1 MRRALKYFL
10 FISATINYVFA
21 TVLIDPATQGGFES
35 GSSFAANGWTEVNGA
50 QTNKWWSK
58 TPGNP
63 ATPFAGS
70 NCAYVS
76 DHATGNTYN
85 YNTSNTSVVH
95 FYRDITIPAGEPY
108 LTLSFYYK
116 GQGESSYDYIRVYN
130 VSTGVT
136 PVAGTQIGS
145 GQIGGDYNQ
154 VGSWTLVTQTFCAT
168 PGTTIRLVFSW
179 INDGSVGT
187 QPPGAIDN
195 ISLQST
201 SSAPPCNL
209 GTGVTNVA
217 SLPYASGAGTTC
229 GAVNDLTSGNTMVCG
244 SSSYLGGEDR
254 VWIFTPLTSGTIT
267 INLTSSGTYTGLM
280 LYDGCPLLGSCTP
293 GGIAVCCV
301 ASATGSTGDKTLLFC
316 AKANKTYYLILDSW
330 PAPTCNPYSNLT
342 ISAPTGSCVTNTD
355 CTQGTTVCNSSPF
368 TGNASGYGCIQELNA
383 GNQGCLSSGENQSSW
398 YLFSPATSGNLG
410 LTISPNPGIDYDFA
424 IWGPYPPGSNS
435 GTICPP
441 AVPPIRCSYASGGA
455 TFGQTGSYDTG
466 IGHSVYSV
474 PQFAPPVPAYTDG
487 IGNTLNG
494 WVPGI
499 QATAGQVYILL
510 IDNFTA
516 NTTPFNL
523 TWSLSG
529 GATLS
534 CVPLAVEMLSFSG
547 VNMGSKN
554 RLEWVT
560 ASENEM
566 NYFEIQRSADAENFV
581 SIGRMKAMNSK
592 NIEFTYVFNDDSP
605 EEGINYYRLKQVD
618 LNGKLEYSE
627 VISIQMGNN
636 ERISVKNIYP
646 NPTNGQLNVDIYSET
661 ETVLKLTLTDLLGK
675 TIYEK
680 KIETTKGLNVISI
693 SEERV
698 PKGMFFVNITSESE
712 GLSHTRRVIRN

>member
-1 MRRALKYFL
+1 MHNMRKVFIYFL
-10 FISATINYVFA
+10 FISVTINHVFA
-21 TVLIDPATQGGFES
+21 TVLINPATQGGFEA
-35 GSSFAANGWTEVNGA
+35 GTSFAANGWTEVNGA

-63 ATPFAGS
+63 ATPFAGT

-85 YNTSNTSVVH
+85 YNIGNTSVVH

-108 LTLSFYYK
+108 LSFSFYYK

-136 PVAGTQIGS
+136 PVAGTQVGS
-145 GQIGGDYNQ
+145 GQIGGDYNL
-154 VGSWTLVTQTFCAT
+154 VGSNWTLVSQTFCAT

-187 QPPGAIDN
+187 QFPGAIDN
-195 ISLQST
+195 ISLQS
-201 SSAPPCNL
+201 SSVAPPCNL
-209 GTGVTNVA
+209 GTGVTNVVA
-217 SLPYASGAGTTC
+217 LPYASGAGTTC
-229 GAVNDLTSGNTMVCG
+229 GAVNDLTTSNTTVCG
-244 SSSYLGGEDR
+244 SSLYLGGEDR
-254 VWIFTPLTSGTIT
+254 VWIFTPLTSGTVT

-280 LYDGCPLLGSCTP
+280 LYDGCPLLGVCTP
-293 GGIAVCCV
+293 SGTAVCCV
-301 ASATGSTGDKTLLFC
+301 GNATGSSGDKTISFC
-316 AKANKTYYLILDSW
+316 AKANHTYYLILDSW
-330 PAPTCNPYSNLT
+330 PAPNCNPYSNLT
-342 ISAPTGSCVTNTD
+342 ISAPAGSCVTNTD

-368 TGNASGYGCIQELNA
+368 TGNASGYGCTQELNA
-383 GNQGCLSSGENQSSW
+383 GNQGCLSLEHQSSW
-398 YLFSPATSGNLG
+398 YLFSPATTGNLG
-410 LTISPNPGIDYDFA
+410 LTIAPNSGIDYDFA

-441 AVPPIRCSYASGGA
+441 AVPPIRCSFASGGA

-466 IGHSVYSV
+466 IGHSVHSV

-529 GATLS
+529 G
-534 CVPLAVEMLSFSG
+534 G
-547 VNMGSKN
+547 
-554 RLEWVT
+554 
-560 ASENEM
+560 
-566 NYFEIQRSADAENFV
+566 
-581 SIGRMKAMNSK
+581 
-592 NIEFTYVFNDDSP
+592 
-605 EEGINYYRLKQVD
+605 
-618 LNGKLEYSE
+618 
-627 VISIQMGNN
+627 
-636 ERISVKNIYP
+636 YP
-646 NPTNGQLNVDIYSET
+646 
-661 ETVLKLTLTDLLGK
+661 
-675 TIYEK
+675 
-680 KIETTKGLNVISI
+680 
-693 SEERV
+693 
-698 PKGMFFVNITSESE
+698 
-712 GLSHTRRVIRN
+712 